1 MNKSNGHS
9 CVAFSLQNFTS
20 NRRFSHGKTFR
31 MKSKKKKNAKKDFQ
45 KVKLKVGKGK
55 LAPSNATDTSF
66 SAKSLNIIGQYSHS
80 EHIDDDGSDR
90 PIKLLFNNLKNSNQS
105 VRFASLAG
113 LKELMARSKSVNHID
128 ELIKRI
134 PIILSDED
142 KDIRSSGLEVV
153 KIMLE
158 NTDIRLGFT
167 TFRTLSD
174 NN

>member
-1 MNKSNGHS
+1 
-9 CVAFSLQNFTS
+9 
-20 NRRFSHGKTFR
+20 

-80 EHIDDDGSDR
+80 EHIDDGSDR

-113 LKELMARSKSVNHID
+113 LKELMSKSKSVNHID

-153 KIMLE
+153 KIMLDS
-158 NTDIRLGFT
+158 TDISLVLATAIGYKLKPSYGLGVPSFAH
-167 TFRTLSD
+167 FRP
-174 NN
+174 

>member
-1 MNKSNGHS
+1 
-9 CVAFSLQNFTS
+9 
-20 NRRFSHGKTFR
+20 

-80 EHIDDDGSDR
+80 EHVDDDGSDR

-113 LKELMARSKSVNHID
+113 LKELMSKSKSVNHID

-142 KDIRSSGLEVV
+142 KAIRSSGLEVV
-153 KIMLE
+153 KIMLDS
-158 NTDIRLGFT
+158 TDISLVLATAIGYKLKPQLRPRVMVLRLEGAEDGI
-167 TFRTLSD
+167 LI
-174 NN
+174 NIIKP